1 MEIFAVIEKVAAK
14 TASGRQLAYTAAHV
28 LKALELVSEK
38 SIGRATLGR
47 LLGLGEGTTR
57 TMIKHLRE
65 AGMIRVNRRGISL
78 AELGEQVLT
87 QLHGMIAK
95 GVEAPKGEHTVGEHN
110 YAVLV
115 KGASDN
121 VRLGIEQRDAALVA
135 GAKGATTL
143 LYDGVH
149 FQMPGIETPL
159 DPSFTRF
166 LVDRLKP
173 EANDVIIIGTASTLS
188 AAEIGAKT
196 AALELLKEMTA
207 NPDTGYTV
215 NASRPLPSRAPRR
228 GL

>member
-1 MEIFAVIEKVAAK
+1 
-14 TASGRQLAYTAAHV
+14 
-28 LKALELVSEK
+28 
-38 SIGRATLGR
+38 
-47 LLGLGEGTTR
+47 
-57 TMIKHLRE
+57 MIKHLRE
-65 AGMIRVNRRGISL
+65 AGIIKVNRRGISL
-78 AELGEQVLT
+78 AELGEQVLA
-87 QLHGMIAK
+87 QFHGMVSK

-115 KGASDN
+115 KGASDH

-149 FQMPGIETPL
+149 FQMPGIDTPL
-159 DPSFTRF
+159 DPSITRF

-173 EANDVIIIGTASTLS
+173 EAKDVIIIGTANTLT

-207 NPDTGYTV
+207 QPDKV
-215 NASRPLPSRAPRR
+215 
-228 GL
+228 